1 MHRPFYLLFVNI
13 IGSCVITELHVV
25 TVLRSHKICF
35 IDAVNFVC
43 VLCAGSTFG
52 SDSCVP
58 LARSASPSQE
68 VIAHRLKL
76 LDPR

>member
-1 MHRPFYLLFVNI
+1 ML
-13 IGSCVITELHVV
+13 CITV
-25 TVLRSHKICF
+25 
-35 IDAVNFVC
+35 
-43 VLCAGSTFG
+43 AGALSNDVG
-52 SDSCVP
+52 MA